1 MFLDFIH
8 FTKFTRHTSSPAM
21 LQSMLTTLAVVEAE
35 APASKATH
43 SLTLSLMGY
52 EADFHSKAV
61 PTSVSGTGV
70 LSGY

>member
-1 MFLDFIH
+1 
-8 FTKFTRHTSSPAM
+8 M

-35 APASKATH
+35 ALASKATH